1 MKRPSAC
8 AREGVAR
15 SGEEKKSDEIGGSF
29 TLESVTTVDTRAVH
43 QGGHH
48 LAREKKTQRR
58 IRRRKRRTV
67 NLESDE

>member
-48 LAREKKTQRR
+48 LAREKKNTEKNKKEKEKDRKPR
-58 IRRRKRRTV
+58 IR
-67 NLESDE
+67 